1 MITSSNDSRIYQSLK
16 LDNGLKILVIED
28 AASDKSAASLT
39 VNCGHFDDPISR
51 QGLAHFLE
59 HMLFLGS
66 EKYPEPGSFS
76 QFLSHHG
83 GNCNAWTGTEHSS
96 YFFEVL
102 NEHFIQ
108 ALSQFADIFHAPL
121 ILPSA
126 CEKERN
132 AIDAE
137 FKLKLKDDSRRIYQ
151 VHKETCNS
159 AHPFAKFSVGN
170 HQTLV
175 NKNECISEEIRA
187 FFLKHYQAQNM
198 TLVISSNT
206 PCELMKVKIAQ
217 LFNCLSGN
225 PKREKT
231 NIEAPLYLPENMCQS
246 IYIEPHKHM
255 QKLIVSFALPSIDN
269 FYREKTVSFI
279 AHLIGYEGV
288 GSLYSVLKKAGWI
301 NGLSAGG
308 GINGS
313 NFKDFNISI
322 ALTDEGEKHKTAIVE
337 YLFCYLQLIAKAE
350 TPLLERLYQDKKVLM
365 DIAFNNQ
372 EKSRVL
378 DWVNSLSVNMHHY
391 PDEHLIYGDYIMTGF
406 NRDQFDNVF
415 TLLNANNMRLIHIH
429 PDVPTDANAKWYGTP
444 YSINKISQP
453 WLDSLE
459 KVDANAVELTLPT
472 SNPYLT
478 KPVVLHPIEHK
489 HKTPE
494 KRVSSDT
501 FEFWYKQDS
510 TFRVA
515 KGHFYLALD
524 SEITVQNVKNM
535 AMTRLFADLFMDKV
549 AEQFYPAELAGI
561 NYQLS
566 AHQGGL
572 TLHTWGLSGNQIEL
586 IGEILNEL
594 LICKFDSIRFYEYQR
609 QLVRHWQNG
618 NQSKP
623 VSLLFSELS
632 ATLLPWNPTPLKL
645 AEAIE
650 QISFCEFNA
659 FCSQLFE
666 ALHCQILMHGNWTP
680 LEADDCVALIRE
692 KLKTRTT
699 IADLNRPI
707 VTLDNKQEQTHDVP
721 HPDNALVSYFQAS
734 SDSIS
739 EKIRLMA
746 LNHLISQDYFHDMR
760 TEKQLGY
767 LVGSGFAPL
776 NNRAGIAFY
785 IQSPEIASDI
795 LAQHSNHFLA
805 NYHQKI
811 NAMSDEDW
819 QQAKQALMMQIVEK
833 DKNLRLKSQRFWLA
847 IGNGDGQF
855 NMQYQ
860 LKTALLQLSKA
871 QLVSYSK
878 RLFSENSTRLELKT
892 KEKAAKQ
899 ATSSQ
904 SVKQALTP

>member
-28 AASDKSAASLT
+28 HASDKSAASLT
-39 VNCGHFDDPISR
+39 VNCGHFDDPINR

-102 NEHFIQ
+102 NDHFLQ
-108 ALSQFADIFHAPL
+108 ALGQFADIFHAPL

-151 VHKETCNS
+151 VHKETCNN

-170 HQTLV
+170 HQTLS
-175 NKNECISEEIRA
+175 NQNECISEEIRA
-187 FFLKHYQAQNM
+187 FFTQQYQAQNM
-198 TLVISSNT
+198 TLVVSSNM
-206 PCELMKVKIAQ
+206 PCELMQVKIRQ
-217 LFNCLSGN
+217 LFSCLNGDPNNLKPAVS
-225 PKREKT
+225 E
-231 NIEAPLYLPENMCQS
+231 PLYLPEHIQKS
-246 IYIEPHKHM
+246 IFIEPHKHM

-288 GSLYSVLKKAGWI
+288 GSLYSLLKKAGWI

-322 ALTDEGEKHKTAIVE
+322 ALTDEGENHKTAIVE
-337 YLFCYLQLIAKAE
+337 YLFRYLQLIARAE
-350 TPLLERLYQDKKVLM
+350 NNLLEQLYQDKKALM
-365 DIAFNNQ
+365 EIAFNNQ

-406 NRDQFDNVF
+406 ERAKFDKVLS
-415 TLLNANNMRLIHIH
+415 LLNAQNMRLIHIH
-429 PDVPTDANAKWYGTP
+429 PNVPTDSQAKWYATP
-444 YSINKISQP
+444 YSVKSIPSP
-453 WLDSLE
+453 WLSSLE
-459 KVDANAVELTLPT
+459 KEDASAVDLTLPST
-472 SNPYLT
+472 NPYLA
-478 KPVVLHPIEHK
+478 KPVVLHDIVHK

-494 KRVSSDT
+494 KRASSNE
-501 FEFWYKQDS
+501 FEFWFKQDT

-524 SEITVQNVKNM
+524 SKKTVESIKNM

-586 IGEILNEL
+586 INEILDEL
-594 LICKFDSIRFYEYQR
+594 LKCKFDAIRFYEYQR

-618 NQSKP
+618 NQNKP

-650 QISFCEFNA
+650 QISFSEFIEFSN
-659 FCSQLFE
+659 QLFE
-666 ALHCQILMHGNWTP
+666 AVHCQTLMHGNWTAA
-680 LEADDCVALIRE
+680 EADSCIAMLQQ
-692 KLKTRTT
+692 KFSGKTT
-699 IADLNRPI
+699 IANLNRPI
-707 VTLDNKQEQTHDVP
+707 MTLAAPAMQTHVVP
-721 HPDNALVSYFQAS
+721 HPDHAIVSYFQANN
-734 SDSIS
+734 DSIS

-785 IQSPEIASDI
+785 IQSPEVTSDI
-795 LAQHSNHFLA
+795 LIEHSNHFLT
-805 NYHQKI
+805 NYHLKL
-811 NAMSDEDW
+811 NTMDADDW
-819 QQAKQALMMQIVEK
+819 EQAKQALMMQIVEK

-855 NMQYQ
+855 DMQAQ

-871 QLVSYSK
+871 QLVSYTK
-878 RLFSENSTRLELKT
+878 RLFAENSTRLELKT
-892 KEKAAKQ
+892 EKKMLKQ
-899 ATSSQ
+899 ATNSETE
-904 SVKQALTP
+904 KQALTR